1 VTDQPRHQF
10 NESDFQHMLD
20 SMFAA
25 KNDELLEKMREQIKH
40 DEQLEELSKAI
51 GIDDKQLVQ
60 NLMDM
65 GITAHS
71 MAALTMYPMVC
82 VAYADGVLNMEER
95 DLIMK
100 MASEWNM
107 KPGDPGFEVLNHW
120 LEDGPTEDGFAVW
133 KKYIQTVITQMTPEQ
148 VADLKTSIMKRSNAV
163 ATAVGDVLG
172 RFGNRTNKA
181 EEARLAEIEAAFQ

>member
-1 VTDQPRHQF
+1 MTEQPHHQF
-10 NESDFQHMLD
+10 NESDFQKLLD
-20 SMFAA
+20 SMFVAE
-25 KNDELLEKMREQIKH
+25 NEELLENLREQIKH

-51 GIDDKQLVQ
+51 GIDDKTLVQ
-60 NLMDM
+60 SLMDL

-82 VAYADGVLNMEER
+82 VAYADGVLNLEER

-120 LEDGPTEDGFAVW
+120 LVDGPTKDGFEVW
-133 KKYIQTVITQMTPEQ
+133 KKYIQAVMAQMTPQQ
-148 VADLKTSIMKRSNAV
+148 VADLKLSIMNRSNAV

-172 RFGNRTNKA
+172 RFGNRTSKA
-181 EEARLAEIEAAFQ
+181 EDAKLAEIESVFP

>member
-1 VTDQPRHQF
+1 MTEQPHHQF

-25 KNDELLEKMREQIKH
+25 ENEELLAKLREQIKH

-51 GIDDKQLVQ
+51 GIDDKDLVQ
-60 NLMDM
+60 SLMDL

-82 VAYADGVLNMEER
+82 VAYADSVLNLEER

-120 LEDGPTEDGFAVW
+120 LVEGPTEDGFAVW
-133 KKYIQTVITQMTPEQ
+133 KKYIQAVMAQMTPQQ
-148 VADLKTSIMKRSNAV
+148 VADLKLSIMNRSNAV

-181 EEARLAEIEAAFQ
+181 EDALLTEIASVFP